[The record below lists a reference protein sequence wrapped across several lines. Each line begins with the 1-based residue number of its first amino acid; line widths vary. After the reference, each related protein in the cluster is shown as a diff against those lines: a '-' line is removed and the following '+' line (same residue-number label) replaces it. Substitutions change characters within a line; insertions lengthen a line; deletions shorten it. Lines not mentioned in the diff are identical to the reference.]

1 MSDDD
6 EDDLLPELPSA
17 SLDDDE
23 LPGDDDL
30 GLVREIDLPPD
41 QPVGL
46 DDSAGMD
53 GEAIYALDLPPE
65 DDVSDE
71 EVDAIP
77 VEGLDGDDEH
87 GWTDDPRVK
96 EEEAP
101 WDPAE
106 LDLPGLSPLSS
117 DDGGEEGVD
126 DMVQLGGGGDE
137 APDLPLLAGGDDD
150 IDDLT
155 LADDVVVRTFDDG
168 ESSFAPLLEP
178 PACRVEALGGGP
190 ITCLAPGLAGGP
202 KGLFAVKDERLG
214 AERLST
220 ERLSTIDA
228 LSVAVDPED
237 PRRVV
242 VGTPSGALRSE
253 DGGRTFTD
261 TNEWARE
268 RGEAPGA
275 FAVRWESSA
284 RLWGASAA
292 GALFLSEDG
301 GLSWS
306 GPLLLKPV
314 AALVVEGG
322 VVALCAS
329 RKVPPQL
336 ARSEDGGQRW
346 TAVDGPPSVEVP
358 CSLAVLRDAVAVAS
372 SAGTFLS
379 RDRGKSWAR
388 VPGLPPARLVALAD
402 EPGGL
407 TVYTAH
413 SLEGRAVVAR
423 HRPGG
428 GEPALVL
435 DLEADEV
442 SALDA
447 SASGGL
453 TVLHVA
459 TSAGLLR
466 VRVDPDRAP

>member
-1 MSDDD
+1 MHDDD

-17 SLDDDE
+17 SLGDDE

-53 GEAIYALDLPPE
+53 GEASSYALDLPPE
-65 DDVSDE
+65 DAVTDEE

-137 APDLPLLAGGDDD
+137 APHLPLLAGGDDD
-150 IDDLT
+150 ADDLT
-155 LADDVVVRTFDDG
+155 LADDVVVRTFDEDTA
-168 ESSFAPLLEP
+168 FAPLLEP

-190 ITCLAPGLAGGP
+190 IACFAAGLAGGRG
-202 KGLFAVKDERLG
+202 GLFAVRDRADRVAAL
-214 AERLST
+214 
-220 ERLSTIDA
+220 DDV
-228 LSVAVDPED
+228 LSVAVDPGD

-242 VGTPSGALRSE
+242 VGTRGGALRSE
-253 DGGRTFTD
+253 DGGATFTD
-261 TNEWARE
+261 ANEWARG
-268 RGEAPGA
+268 RGEAPGR
-275 FAVRWESSA
+275 FAVCWESGA
-284 RLWGASAA
+284 RLWGTSAA
-292 GALFLSEDG
+292 GALFRSEDG
-301 GLSWS
+301 GASWS

-314 AALVVEGG
+314 AALALDGG

-336 ARSEDGGQRW
+336 ARSDDGGQRW
-346 TAVDGPPSVEVP
+346 AAVDGPPSVEEP

-372 SAGTFLS
+372 AAGTFLS
-379 RDRGKSWAR
+379 RDRGKSWSR
-388 VPGLPPARLVALAD
+388 VPGLPPAERIALAD

-413 SLEGRAVVAR
+413 SLDGRALCAR
-423 HRPGG
+423 HRPDG

-435 DLEADEV
+435 DVEAEHV
-442 SALDA
+442 SALEA
-447 SASGGL
+447 SQAGGL

-459 TSAGLLR
+459 TSAGLYR
-466 VRVDPDRAP
+466 VRVDADRAP